1 MAMDPEKAAK
11 AFQAYLDNA
20 EKSSGKTIAEMQK
33 ALNASGISNHT
44 EQRTFLMTT
53 FGLGHG
59 HAQAVLT
66 KFKNAD
72 FHGGGATAKAA
83 APTKATAKASPKKT
97 PAKKP
102 AAKK

>member
-1 MAMDPEKAAK
+1 MAMDPVKAAK

-20 EKSSGKTIAEMQK
+20 EKSSGKTIDEMQK
-33 ALNASGISNHT
+33 ALKASGISNHT

-66 KFKNAD
+66 KFKSPE
-72 FHGGGATAKAA
+72 FHGGGAAKTA
-83 APTKATAKASPKKT
+83 PKKAG
-97 PAKKP
+97 AKKP